1 MSKEAPPADHT
12 KVDRDV
18 DYYAIIGVSPTATK
32 AQISKAYRLKGIII
46 IIIKKTEIDVFV
58 FHFEEHSLFCF

>member
-32 AQISKAYRLKGIII
+32 AQISKAYRLKG
-46 IIIKKTEIDVFV
+46 K
-58 FHFEEHSLFCF
+58 